1 MEFQVKDFGRWIV
14 VELRDELTLHFSQ
27 EVKALAK
34 FHLKNNKNLLF
45 ELSKLT
51 DIDEVG
57 VSSLVYCQEL
67 LFENGLTMRISGPVD
82 KVKLILQIT
91 RAYEI
96 LDIYDDLDIA
106 AEIDQEDADVK
117 VAA

>member
-1 MEFQVKDFGRWIV
+1 MEFQVKDIGNWLI

-67 LFENGLTMRISGPVD
+67 LFEHGLSMRISSPAD

-96 LDIYDDLDIA
+96 LDIYDDLNIA
-106 AEIDQEDADVK
+106 ADLDFEDELE
-117 VAA
+117 AAS

>member
-1 MEFQVKDFGRWIV
+1 MEFQVKDIGDWLV

-34 FHLKNNKNLLF
+34 FHVKNNKNFLF

-67 LFENGLTMRISGPVD
+67 LFEHGLSMRIASPEN

-96 LDIYDDLDIA
+96 LDIYDDLEIA
-106 AEIDQEDADVK
+106 ADLDDEERLESAS
-117 VAA
+117 